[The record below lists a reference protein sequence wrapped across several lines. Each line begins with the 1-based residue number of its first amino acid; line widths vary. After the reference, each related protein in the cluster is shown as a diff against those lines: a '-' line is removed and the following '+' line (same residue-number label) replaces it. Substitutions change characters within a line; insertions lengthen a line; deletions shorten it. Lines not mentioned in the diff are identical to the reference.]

1 MPRGLTIYVRACVI
15 AGLLLVFAS
24 LAAAQDSL
32 QFNVPYLCSDGST
45 YVVHRCEKGPKFEF
59 CYYQRDQNSER
70 YNKRADVWNQMRQC
84 KLKGATPVAASASQ
98 ASSSQASSSWPSSGL
113 QMNTP
118 YECPGGITLTVSQ
131 CQAQNAQD
139 YCLIGVEQN
148 GKVLGQIAKPRSET
162 VTHLKACKPTASATR
177 GSQQGT
183 SDYTKDL
190 PSVQRVE
197 NEIKGTDPN
206 DSLARQVAVFEYLQI
221 YIQRIKEARDYRG
234 PFTPGERKLMGDY
247 AKAQYDLTQSYT
259 KAHAAAEVTA
269 FNRVVGRYSLN
280 NALGWIRQIEGPL
293 AAEAYKAS
301 EASLAAS
308 YQRNQQRIQ
317 QGLSQPQ
324 SSEPSDV
331 AGMIGEAFEVFND
344 SPEGRRCLE
353 LGGTSAQ
360 CANSSLMQG
369 IGNWMGADSNAPP
382 PLNGVV
388 LIGNYHSRSELP
400 SLNFGAGAATL
411 EDCGKLV
418 ADPHD
423 YTIRKSGGAILLV
436 LANEPNDIVLTLRPD
451 GSLAGPGSIPVKGR
465 IIIGTHNE
473 YSCRT
478 NNYGARTC
486 NTTSTPIYQ
495 AKMDRCTISQLAFAP
510 PKPVATPKTGI
521 RLLDATDED
530 TALVNGFRMTG
541 QYADGSRLALEFDN
555 DAVTLDCGK
564 AHVRAPYTVENSAS
578 GFMVHVQNSGGA
590 FLLAV
595 APDDTLRGNGSTT
608 VNGRLVTSIN
618 GQNVSFAPHS
628 ESCSIGTLSPKGT
641 RNTMMAGTRR

>member
-1 MPRGLTIYVRACVI
+1 MLRALTIFVRACVI
-15 AGLLLVFAS
+15 AVLLLVSAS

-84 KLKGATPVAASASQ
+84 KVKSAIPAAAVSQ
-98 ASSSQASSSWPSSGL
+98 ASSSQAASDL

-118 YECPGGITLTVSQ
+118 YECPGGFTLTVSQ
-131 CQAQNAQD
+131 CQAQNGQD
-139 YCLIGVEQN
+139 YCLIRVEQN
-148 GKVLGQIAKPRSET
+148 GKVLGQIAKPRTET
-162 VTHLKACKPTASATR
+162 ATHLKACKPTAPATR
-177 GSQQGT
+177 GSQQGS

-197 NEIKGTDPN
+197 SEIKGTDPN
-206 DSLARQVAVFEYLQI
+206 DSLARQVAVLQYLQI

-259 KAHAAAEVTA
+259 KAHTPAEVTV
-269 FNRVVGRYSLN
+269 FNRSVGKYSLN
-280 NALGWIRQIEGPL
+280 NALGWIKQLEGSQ
-293 AAEAYKAS
+293 AADAYKGS

-324 SSEPSDV
+324 SSSGPSDV

-369 IGNWMGADSNAPP
+369 IGNWMGADSSAPP

-388 LIGNYHSRSELP
+388 LIGNYHSRSDLP

-423 YTIRKSGGAILLV
+423 YTIRKSGGTTQLV

-451 GSLAGPGSIPVKGR
+451 GSLSGPGSIPVKGR

-478 NNYGARTC
+478 NNYGTRGC

-495 AKMDRCTISQLAFAP
+495 DKMDRCTISQLAFVP
-510 PKPVATPKTGI
+510 PKPVTSQKTGI
-521 RLLDATDED
+521 RLIDAMYKDATVV
-530 TALVNGFRMTG
+530 TGFRMTG
-541 QYADGSRLALEFDN
+541 QYAAASRFTLEFNN
-555 DAVTLDCGK
+555 DAVILDCGK
-564 AHVRAPYTVENSAS
+564 AHVRAPYTVENTAN
-578 GFMVHVQNSGGA
+578 GFLVHVQNSGGA

-608 VNGRLVTSIN
+608 VNGRLVTNIN

-628 ESCSIGTLSPKGT
+628 ESCNIATLSPKGT
-641 RNTMMAGTRR
+641 RNTIIATTAR

>member
-1 MPRGLTIYVRACVI
+1 MLRALTIYVRACVI
-15 AGLLLVFAS
+15 TVLLVVSAS

-84 KLKGATPVAASASQ
+84 KLKSAAPVAASVSQ
-98 ASSSQASSSWPSSGL
+98 ASSSQASSDL
-113 QMNTP
+113 EMNTP

-131 CQAQNAQD
+131 CQKQNAQD
-139 YCLIGVEQN
+139 YCLIRVEQN
-148 GKVLGQIAKPRSET
+148 GKLLGQVAKPRPET
-162 VTHLKACKPTASATR
+162 ATHLKACKPTVSGARKT
-177 GSQQGT
+177 QQG
-183 SDYTKDL
+183 SGDYTKDL

-197 NEIKGTDPN
+197 SEIKGTDPN
-206 DSLARQVAVFEYLQI
+206 DSLARQVAVFQYLQI

-234 PFTPGERKLMGDY
+234 AFTPGERKLMGDY
-247 AKAQYDLTQSYT
+247 AEAQYDLTQSYT
-259 KAHAAAEVTA
+259 KAHAPTEVTD
-269 FNRVVGRYSLN
+269 FNRTVARYSIN
-280 NALGWIRQIEGPL
+280 NALSWIKQLEGAQ
-293 AAEAYKAS
+293 AADAYKAS

-324 SSEPSDV
+324 SSNGPSDA

-353 LGGTSAQ
+353 LGGASAQ
-360 CANSSLMQG
+360 CASSSLMQG

-388 LIGNYHSRSELP
+388 LIGNYHSRSDLP
-400 SLNFGAGAATL
+400 GLNFDAGAATL

-423 YTIRKSGGAILLV
+423 YSIRKSRGATQLV
-436 LANEPNDIVLTLRPD
+436 LANEPDDIVLTLRPD

-478 NNYGARTC
+478 NNYGTRGC

-495 AKMDRCTISQLAFAP
+495 AKMDRCTISQLAFVP
-510 PKPVATPKTGI
+510 PKPVTTPKTGI
-521 RLLDATDED
+521 RLLDATDKN
-530 TALVNGFRMTG
+530 TSLVTGFRMTG
-541 QYADGSRLALEFDN
+541 QYADGSRLGLEFDK

-564 AHVRAPYTVENSAS
+564 AHVRAPYTVENTAN
-578 GFMVHVQNSGGA
+578 GFLVHVQNSGGA
-590 FLLAV
+590 FLLIV
-595 APDDTLRGNGSTT
+595 APDNTLRGSGSTT
-608 VNGRLVTSIN
+608 VNGRLVTGIN
-618 GQNVSFAPHS
+618 GASVSFAPHS
-628 ESCSIGTLSPKGT
+628 ESCSIATLSPKGT
-641 RNTMMAGTRR
+641 RNTMVAAPVR